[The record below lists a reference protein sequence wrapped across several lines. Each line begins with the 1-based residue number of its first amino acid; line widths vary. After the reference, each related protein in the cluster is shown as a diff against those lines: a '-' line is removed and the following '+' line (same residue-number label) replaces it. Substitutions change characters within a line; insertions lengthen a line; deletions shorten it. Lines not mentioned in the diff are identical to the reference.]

1 MQNLRTYG
9 SRIKLKIQN
18 SESKLPLMKIL
29 SEKQNKDGP
38 SVWITKWVDYSAKY
52 GLGYSL
58 SNQTTGVYF
67 NDNTKLIQDLS

>member
-1 MQNLRTYG
+1 
-9 SRIKLKIQN
+9 
-18 SESKLPLMKIL
+18 MKIL